1 MCNYGHT
8 LGKRAIEIRLPAR
21 PKLKSVAIRSN
32 KFLVS
37 RQLAETA
44 SARAIEKSNPVSGKQ
59 TAYWFYPSSAAD
71 AQDIILIHGY
81 RGNHRGL
88 EAIAGALDDFNVYIP
103 DLPGFGKSEA
113 FEHSHSIQN
122 YSQWLGGFIAALR
135 LSSKPILL
143 GHSFGSII
151 CAAFAANSQQIQM
164 LVLENPV
171 SAPALDGE
179 KVFVSKLTKKF
190 FDLVGSVPPSAA
202 NWLLKSWPMVRGMSM
217 VMTKSRDFE
226 LRRWIHKQHD
236 DNFSDFAS
244 TRVALEGYAAS
255 ISDNVRNYSSRFQ
268 VPTLVIIGDRDE
280 ITSTEHQQQM
290 ADSIPVRKYLSLHQG
305 IGHLTHYESPAL
317 VADDIRGFVAANSR
331 EISNG

>member
-1 MCNYGHT
+1 M
-8 LGKRAIEIRLPAR
+8 
-21 PKLKSVAIRSN
+21 SIRSN
-32 KFLVS
+32 IVLVS
-37 RQLAETA
+37 KQLAEIA
-44 SARAIEKSNPVSGKQ
+44 SSRAIEKTVSVSGTQ
-59 TAYWFYPSSAAD
+59 TAYWVYPSSSPD
-71 AQDIILIHGY
+71 APDIILIHGY

-113 FEHSHSIQN
+113 FEHNHSIQN
-122 YSQWLGGFIAALR
+122 YSQWLSAFIDALSLPR
-135 LSSKPILL
+135 KPILL

-151 CAAFAANSQQIQM
+151 CAAFAASSKQIQM

-179 KVFVSKLTKKF
+179 KVVASKFAKKF
-190 FDLVGSVPPSAA
+190 FDLIGSVPPAVA

-236 DNFSDFAS
+236 ENFSDFAS

-255 ISDNVRNYSSRFQ
+255 ISDNVSNYAGMFQ
-268 VPTLVIIGDRDE
+268 VPTLIIIGDRDE
-280 ITSTEHQQQM
+280 ITSTKHQQQM
-290 ADSIPVRKYLSLHQG
+290 ADSIVVRKHLSLHKG

-317 VADDIRGFVAANSR
+317 VADDIRSFVAENKR
-331 EISNG
+331 GISHG

>member
-1 MCNYGHT
+1 MRST
-8 LGKRAIEIRLPAR
+8 
-21 PKLKSVAIRSN
+21 PKLKPVLMGSN
-32 KFLVS
+32 KVLVS
-37 RQLAETA
+37 KKLAESA
-44 SARAIEKSNPVSGKQ
+44 SSRAVERSLLVSGTQ
-59 TAYWFYPSSAAD
+59 TAYWFYPSTSVD
-71 AQDIILIHGY
+71 APEIILIHGY

-103 DLPGFGKSEA
+103 DLPGFGKSQP
-113 FEHSHSIQN
+113 FDHNHSIES
-122 YSQWLGGFIAALR
+122 YSNWLVGFIAALG
-135 LSSKPILL
+135 LHEKPILL

-151 CAAFAANSQQIQM
+151 CAAFAASSEQIRM

-179 KVFVSKLTKKF
+179 KVIVSKLTKKF
-190 FDLVGSVPPSAA
+190 FDLIASVPQGAA

-255 ISDNVRNYSSRFQ
+255 ISDNVSNYAKKFR
-268 VPTLVIIGDRDE
+268 VPTLIVIGDRDD
-280 ITSTEHQQQM
+280 ITSTRHQRQM
-290 ADSIPVRKYLSLHQG
+290 TDLISVQKQLIVHQG

-317 VADDIRGFVAANSR
+317 VADDIRTFVAANQR
-331 EISNG
+331 GISNG